1 MSDMEGCVCV
11 YVCVVASFVS
21 NSVIPWTVAHQA
33 LQSMGFSRQEY
44 WSVLPCSLGISNFLE
59 VISSL
64 SHSIVF
70 LYFCVLIT
78 QKGFLISPCYS
89 LELCI
94 QILVFFLF
102 SFAFH
107 YSSFSAICKAG
118 NCFTVLHFFFLGMV
132 LITASCIMS
141 WTSVHRSVKGVFF
154 CLSEICKIE
163 KGKTSLV
170 NNQSEMVIL
179 WSRFK

>member
-1 MSDMEGCVCV
+1 MQVQFSS
-11 YVCVVASFVS
+11 VAQSCPTLCDPVDCS
-21 NSVIPWTVAHQA
+21 PPRSSV
-33 LQSMGFSRQEY
+33 MGFSRQEY
-44 WSVLPCSLGISNFLE
+44 WSGLPCSLGISNFLE

-78 QKGFLISPCYS
+78 QKGFLISPGYS

-107 YSSFSAICKAG
+107 YSSFSAICKASPDSH
-118 NCFTVLHFFFLGMV
+118 FAFLHCFFLGMV
-132 LITASCIMS
+132 LIPVCCTMS
-141 WTSVHRSVKGVFF
+141 
-154 CLSEICKIE
+154 
-163 KGKTSLV
+163 
-170 NNQSEMVIL
+170 
-179 WSRFK
+179 